1 MPAYSACYSSA
12 DERERLNALYLSLQN
27 RFHSASRPLKLCHLA
42 TSQEAVLGWLT
53 QTFELYAVLAPHTS
67 KLAVIT
73 AVNKL
78 LRWVKKEEDRLFIL
92 TAPTF

>member
-1 MPAYSACYSSA
+1 MPAYSACYTLPG
-12 DERERLNALYLSLQN
+12 ERERLTSLYLRLQN
-27 RFHSASRPLKLCHLA
+27 RFHSPSRPLKLCHLA

-53 QTFELYAVLAPHTS
+53 QSFELYAVLAPHVS